1 MYARLAYLQS
11 KSSPTEA
18 AIMVVEQIPPG
29 LIQTET
35 VISVLHQWFLRDMA
49 GAAAWVDQFPAGD
62 LKVRAENEM
71 SGIAGRADTR

>member
-1 MYARLAYLQS
+1 
-11 KSSPTEA
+11 
-18 AIMVVEQIPPG
+18 MVVEQIPPG
-29 LIQTET
+29 SIQTEA